1 MEIEESLRRALRVE
15 EPAPDF
21 TQRVMA
27 RVAVQSQA
35 RRRARW
41 QVPLALAASC
51 VLAVV
56 ALGIV
61 QQQREAQRL
70 QSARQLAIVDRRN
83 PTPMGRENARA
94 FAKSLAG
101 AGLVITSGMAPGCGE
116 R

>member
-1 MEIEESLRRALRVE
+1 MDMEIEESLRRALRVE

-70 QSARQLAIVDRRN
+70 QSARQLAIAL
-83 PTPMGRENARA
+83 E
-94 FAKSLAG
+94 
-101 AGLVITSGMAPGCGE
+101 ITSSQLNQVQQKLNRTPTTENGI
-116 R
+116 

>member
-1 MEIEESLRRALRVE
+1 MDIEESLRRALRVE
-15 EPAPDF
+15 EPPPDF

-27 RVAVQSQA
+27 RVNAQSQA

-41 QVPLALAASC
+41 HLPLALAASG

-70 QSARQLAIVDRRN
+70 QSAQQLAIAL
-83 PTPMGRENARA
+83 E
-94 FAKSLAG
+94 
-101 AGLVITSGMAPGCGE
+101 ITSSQLNPVQQKLNRGQNMENGI
-116 R
+116 

>member
-1 MEIEESLRRALRVE
+1 MDIEESLRRALRAE

-27 RVAVQSQA
+27 RVAAQPQA

-70 QSARQLAIVDRRN
+70 HSAQQLAIAL
-83 PTPMGRENARA
+83 E
-94 FAKSLAG
+94 
-101 AGLVITSGMAPGCGE
+101 ITSSQLNQVQQKLNRTQDMENGI
-116 R
+116 